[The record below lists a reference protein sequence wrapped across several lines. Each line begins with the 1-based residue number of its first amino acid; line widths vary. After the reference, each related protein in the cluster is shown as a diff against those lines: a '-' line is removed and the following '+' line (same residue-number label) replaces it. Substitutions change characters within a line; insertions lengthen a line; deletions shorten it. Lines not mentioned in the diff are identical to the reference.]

1 MADQAANAGMVIAR
15 AVGIQAE
22 MEVDFAGLHQLLRLC
37 VGGLEDLPGPQRAA
51 LRTVLGLGPVRHRTG
66 SWWAWRR

>member
-22 MEVDFAGLHQLLRLC
+22 MEMEMDFAGLRQLLLPC
-37 VGGLEDLPGPQRAA
+37 VDGLEDLPGPQRAA
-51 LRTVLGLGPVRHRTG
+51 LRTVLGLGPVRRRTG
-66 SWWAWRR
+66 PW